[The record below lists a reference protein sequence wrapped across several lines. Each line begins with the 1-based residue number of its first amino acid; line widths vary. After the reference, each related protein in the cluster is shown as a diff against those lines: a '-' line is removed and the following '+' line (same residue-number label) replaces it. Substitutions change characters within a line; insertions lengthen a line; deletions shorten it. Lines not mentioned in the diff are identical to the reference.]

1 MSSPK
6 VAWRPAQGGQV
17 HGARA
22 GMLSV
27 SGGGQAPPPP
37 VSMSQIWV
45 SQWRRRAKVAAARKL
60 TTAAESVKTGS
71 EVSSQ

>member
-1 MSSPK
+1 
-6 VAWRPAQGGQV
+6 
-17 HGARA
+17 
-22 GMLSV
+22 
-27 SGGGQAPPPP
+27 
-37 VSMSQIWV
+37 MSQIWV